1 MKKIILIFFLISGI
15 NQYFAQRSL
24 CHEGSGGG
32 PCFLTEELDNG
43 SFDIVLDLDGNN
55 EKCECPDV
63 KVNVKKNAQ
72 GKYMTVYGSFS
83 ITLNVED
90 NGLWVYVDVKRVKP
104 ETDCCE
110 LLEGLYTE
118 PAD

>member
-1 MKKIILIFFLISGI
+1 MKKIILLFFLISGI
-15 NQYFAQRSL
+15 NQSFAQGL

-32 PCFLTEELDNG
+32 PCFRTEELDNG
-43 SFDIVLDLDGNN
+43 SFDIVLDFVGNN
-55 EKCECPDV
+55 EKCQCPEV

-83 ITLNVED
+83 ITLHVED
-90 NGLWVYVDVKRVKP
+90 NGLWVYADVKRVKP
-104 ETDCCE
+104 KTDCCE
-110 LLEGLYTE
+110 LLEGDYSQ